1 MQLDSIGKFISEQ
14 RKKKGL
20 TQKELGEI
28 LNIDNRIISK
38 WEKGRY
44 APDIT
49 TLKELSFVLGV
60 TVTELLDGKKN
71 ENNEPIQDEVAL
83 KSLNYYTKQTQ
94 KRNIRIAS
102 IIIVTLIMLFSII
115 FGIIKYNEWHTEG
128 IQSLINEVYDFDG
141 FVVYNNNKTILT
153 LNNFIYK
160 DEKIGTIM
168 EPIIDEIIISIYYE
182 KEIISLKKIE
192 YEKEVVL
199 SEALR
204 NISVF
209 IESTEFKY
217 TSKNKL
223 KIKID
228 YSDKK
233 INEKISHII
242 QVK

>member
-71 ENNEPIQDEVAL
+71 ENNESIQDEVAL